1 MSEGKN
7 FISKYSVTRIVVDSD
22 FDGVMCGAILRL
34 VFPRAEILQSH
45 ASEVQEGKIDHLLNK
60 KTLIADLRYSPKVGF
75 YFDHHESNRPSTGTR
90 FIGSW
95 KPFGSA
101 THVVYDYFKDA
112 VDLSGFTE
120 YIQIIDKFDSGQ
132 LSLEEFQYPTPLVQ
146 LALVIS
152 RHEKFFN
159 LYLVEMIA
167 RFGIEKTCNH
177 PFVKEKLDNY
187 LKIRTELESYIRNN
201 TKDDDIVLVD
211 ISGYKREEKI
221 TSYLY
226 TSQFPKARMLVVI
239 KPHEKDN
246 YRKIRFYRN
255 NFYEKNSE
263 LDLLRIALK
272 ISPKTAGGHKGAC
285 GFSLKADFDRRELV
299 EQIKQELQKQIT

>member
-7 FISKYSVTRIVVDSD
+7 FISQYSVTRIIIDSD

-34 VFPRAEILQSH
+34 VFPQAEILQSH
-45 ASEVQEGKIDHLLNK
+45 ASEIQEGKIDHLLNK
-60 KTLIADLRYSPKVGF
+60 ETLIADLRYSPKAGF
-75 YFDHHESNRPSTGTR
+75 YFDHHESNRPNPGTR

-101 THVVYDYFKDA
+101 THVVYDYFKDT

-132 LSLEEFQYPTPLVQ
+132 LSLEEFKYPTPLIQ

-159 LYLVEMIA
+159 LYLVEMFA
-167 RFGIEKTCNH
+167 RFGIERTCNH
-177 PFVKEKLDNY
+177 PFVKERLDNY
-187 LKIRTELESYIRNN
+187 LKIRTELESYIRDN
-201 TKDDDIVLVD
+201 TEDGDIVLVD

-255 NFYEKNSE
+255 NFYDKDSE

-285 GFSLKADFDRRELV
+285 GFSLKADFDRGELI
-299 EQIKQELQKQIT
+299 EQIRRELQKQIT